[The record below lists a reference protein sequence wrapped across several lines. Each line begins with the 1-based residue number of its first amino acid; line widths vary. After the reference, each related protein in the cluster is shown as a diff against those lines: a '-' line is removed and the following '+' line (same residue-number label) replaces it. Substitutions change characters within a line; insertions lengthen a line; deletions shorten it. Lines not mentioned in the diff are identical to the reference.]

1 MQEIREI
8 EPLALALALALTLAL
23 TLQATRCWRSR
34 RRAICWEAER
44 ERGGGKGRGLKSYRV
59 RCRALDNDLRP
70 FCIDSI
76 RLYCR
81 TGFSLARCGGVC

>member
-34 RRAICWEAER
+34 RWAICWEAER
-44 ERGGGKGRGLKSYRV
+44 ERGGGEGRGLKSYRV
-59 RCRALDNDLRP
+59 RCRALETLLSA
-70 FCIDSI
+70 FGFTVAG
-76 RLYCR
+76 CR
-81 TGFSLARCGGVC
+81 TGFCCALRGC